1 MGKVGVV
8 VVISFFFRL
17 PVSQPK
23 VCPGGWS
30 SWPDIVCWPLFW
42 DLHVISVLKCNWT
55 LPCTCVGFQGLTT
68 LQPCAKNLQST
79 PPPPPRNAPNFCC
92 IEFYCS
98 SYCLVHRPT
107 QSVNLI
113 ESNGQTCPICL
124 CEIDWNSRTS
134 LAEVPLKTPCCRN
147 SWFHNSCLQVI
158 NTGNLNETSLKS
170 VWLPMDWVVDSD
182 LWPKREPHVSLQMGK
197 RVLSYDVDISLL
209 TLGGFSW
216 LEAPLLL
223 ITILTIIAKG

>member
-1 MGKVGVV
+1 MHPTALCQK
-8 VVISFFFRL
+8 FT
-17 PVSQPK
+17 K
-23 VCPGGWS
+23 Y
-30 SWPDIVCWPLFW
+30 
-42 DLHVISVLKCNWT
+42 
-55 LPCTCVGFQGLTT
+55 
-68 LQPCAKNLQST
+68 
-79 PPPPPRNAPNFCC
+79 PPRNAPNFCC

-158 NTGNLNETSLKS
+158 NTGNLNETSLES
-170 VWLPMDWVVDSD
+170 VRLPYGLSCWLRFMAQAWTTCQPTDGQEGSQLWCRYSFVNSRWV
-182 LWPKREPHVSLQMGK
+182 
-197 RVLSYDVDISLL
+197 
-209 TLGGFSW
+209 
-216 LEAPLLL
+216 
-223 ITILTIIAKG
+223 

>member
-1 MGKVGVV
+1 MAGHCLLAL
-8 VVISFFFRL
+8 ILRL
-17 PVSQPK
+17 TCHFCTKMQLNTALYM
-23 VCPGGWS
+23 CRIPG
-30 SWPDIVCWPLFW
+30 PHHITALCQKFT
-42 DLHVISVLKCNWT
+42 KY
-55 LPCTCVGFQGLTT
+55 
-68 LQPCAKNLQST
+68 

>member
-1 MGKVGVV
+1 MGKVDVV
-8 VVISFFFRL
+8 VVIFFSLTGTSTKRL
-17 PVSQPK
+17 
-23 VCPGGWS
+23 
-30 SWPDIVCWPLFW
+30 SWQV
-42 DLHVISVLKCNWT
+42 VIMAGHCLLALILRLTCHC
-55 LPCTCVGFQGLTT
+55 CTKMQLNTT
-68 LQPCAKNLQST
+68 LCMCRIPGPHHTTSLQYAKNLQSI
-79 PPPPPRNAPNFCC
+79 PPRNAPNFCC

-158 NTGNLNETSLKS
+158 NNGNLNETSLKS
-170 VWLPMDWVVDSD
+170 VRLPVD
-182 LWPKREPHVSLQMGK
+182 
-197 RVLSYDVDISLL
+197 
-209 TLGGFSW
+209 
-216 LEAPLLL
+216 
-223 ITILTIIAKG
+223 

>member
-1 MGKVGVV
+1 MCRIPGPHHTPALCQTFTI
-8 VVISFFFRL
+8 IS
-17 PVSQPK
+17 
-23 VCPGGWS
+23 
-30 SWPDIVCWPLFW
+30 
-42 DLHVISVLKCNWT
+42 
-55 LPCTCVGFQGLTT
+55 QGMHLI
-68 LQPCAKNLQST
+68 
-79 PPPPPRNAPNFCC
+79 FC

-107 QSVNLI
+107 QSVNLR

-170 VWLPMDWVVDSD
+170 VRLPVNWVVDSD
-182 LWPKREPHVSLQMGK
+182 LWPKHQPHVKTDGQ
-197 RVLSYDVDISLL
+197 
-209 TLGGFSW
+209 
-216 LEAPLLL
+216 EASQFWCRYFFVNSRWV
-223 ITILTIIAKG
+223 

>member
-1 MGKVGVV
+1 MGVV
-8 VVISFFFRL
+8 VVIIFFFFHL

-30 SWPDIVCWPLFW
+30 SWP
-42 DLHVISVLKCNWT
+42 VIAVLKCNWT
-55 LPCTCVGFQGLTT
+55 LPCTCVGFQGLTMHPT
-68 LQPCAKNLQST
+68 ALCQKFT
-79 PPPPPRNAPNFCC
+79 KYPPRNAPNFYC

-158 NTGNLNETSLKS
+158 NTSNLNETSLKS
-170 VWLPMDWVVDSD
+170 VRLPYGLSHWLRFMAQAWTACQDRWA
-182 LWPKREPHVSLQMGK
+182 R
-197 RVLSYDVDISLL
+197 
-209 TLGGFSW
+209 GF
-216 LEAPLLL
+216 LVMML
-223 ITILTIIAKG
+223 IFLC

>member
-1 MGKVGVV
+1 MCR
-8 VVISFFFRL
+8 I
-17 PVSQPK
+17 
-23 VCPGGWS
+23 PG
-30 SWPDIVCWPLFW
+30 PHHPTALCQKLFT
-42 DLHVISVLKCNWT
+42 KY
-55 LPCTCVGFQGLTT
+55 
-68 LQPCAKNLQST
+68 
-79 PPPPPRNAPNFCC
+79 PPSNAPNFCC

-107 QSVNLI
+107 QSVNLR

-158 NTGNLNETSLKS
+158 NTGKLNETSLKS
-170 VWLPMDWVVDSD
+170 VRWPVDWVVDSD
-182 LWPKREPHVSLQMGK
+182 LWPKHEPHVSLQMGK
-197 RVLSYDVDISLL
+197 RFLSYVVDISLL

-216 LEAPLLL
+216 FEAPLTYNHSKG
-223 ITILTIIAKG
+223 IKILYILRFLQGHC

>member
-1 MGKVGVV
+1 MGKVDVV
-8 VVISFFFRL
+8 VVIFFFHL
-17 PVSQPK
+17 PVLQPK

-30 SWPDIVCWPLFW
+30 SWVDIVC
-42 DLHVISVLKCNWT
+42 
-55 LPCTCVGFQGLTT
+55 CTKMQLNTALYMCRIPGPHHTT
-68 LQPCAKNLQST
+68 ALCQKFT
-79 PPPPPRNAPNFCC
+79 KYPPRNASNFCC

-158 NTGNLNETSLKS
+158 NTSNLNETSLKS
-170 VWLPMDWVVDSD
+170 VRLPVDWVVDSD
-182 LWPKREPHVSLQMGK
+182 LWPKHEPHVRTDWQEGSQLWC
-197 RVLSYDVDISLL
+197 RYFFVNSRCI
-209 TLGGFSW
+209 
-216 LEAPLLL
+216 
-223 ITILTIIAKG
+223 